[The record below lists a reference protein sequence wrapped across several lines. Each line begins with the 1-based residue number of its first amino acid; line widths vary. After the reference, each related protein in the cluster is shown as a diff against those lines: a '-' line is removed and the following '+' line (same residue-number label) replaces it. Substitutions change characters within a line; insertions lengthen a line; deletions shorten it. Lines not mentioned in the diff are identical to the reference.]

1 MTPMHRPSFALAA
14 ETGPGTARL
23 RITGD
28 LDYET
33 TEELV
38 GAVRLHLGGR
48 PAPDDLRLDFAAL
61 STCDSTGLSGLLLIH
76 RLTGVHGTRLHLDN
90 RPSFL
95 ERFLDITG
103 TLEYLTAP
111 PGEEP
116 PGQAGE
122 PKRRFGAL

>member
-23 RITGD
+23 RVTGD
-28 LDYET
+28 LDHET
-33 TEELV
+33 TGELV
-38 GAVRLHLGGR
+38 GAVRLHLGAR
-48 PAPDDLRLDFAAL
+48 PAPDDLHLDFAAL
-61 STCDSTGLSGLLLIH
+61 STCDSTGLSGLLLVH
-76 RLTGVHGTRLHLDN
+76 RLAGARGTRLHLDN
-90 RPSFL
+90 RPPFL
-95 ERFLDITG
+95 ERLLDITG

-122 PKRRFGAL
+122 PEQRTGAL